1 MRTHRL
7 VLTLVLLAAL
17 ALLLVGCGGGHG
29 SY

>member
-7 VLTLVLLAAL
+7 VLTLVLFAAL
-17 ALLLVGCGGGHG
+17 ALLLVACGGGHS